1 MTSPLRA
8 LVPRRQGFTL
18 IELLVVIA
26 IIAILIGLLLPAVQ
40 KVRTAAARI
49 SSSNNLKQLG
59 LACHNFEGTYG
70 YLPYGGLHQ
79 GETGAQDVNNGFANA
94 GIPGSGSW
102 IYQLLPYIEQDN
114 LYKSWAFPDT
124 GPTAADTVHLV
135 AVKSILCPG
144 RGRGK
149 GYKTQPTGTPSNTAG
164 PVTDYAINNRINKP
178 ATNDFRTNV
187 TSIGNINQHVAI
199 HRIPDGSSNTIL
211 AGQKALQI
219 SEHDNDIAASYDES
233 IVQGGWGGT
242 ARAGN
247 DVQTNDAAGLSSYV
261 LVQDLPS
268 EVNPP
273 QTQHFGGPFPGGVLF
288 VMADGSVRTIPYGVS
303 PQTLCYLL
311 APNDG
316 QTVSLDN

>member
-1 MTSPLRA
+1 MTSPLHA
-8 LVPRRQGFTL
+8 FVPRRRGFTL

-26 IIAILIGLLLPAVQ
+26 IIAVLIGLLLPAVQ
-40 KVRTAAARI
+40 KVRVAAARI

-59 LACHNFEGTYG
+59 LACHNFQGTYG

-79 GETGAQDVNNGFANA
+79 GETGALDVNNGFANA
-94 GIPGSGSW
+94 NVQGSGSW
-102 IYQLLPYIEQDN
+102 IYQILPYIEQDN
-114 LYKSWAFPDT
+114 LYRSWTFPNT
-124 GPTAADTVHLV
+124 GPTAADTVHHV
-135 AVKSILCPG
+135 AVKPILCPG
-144 RGRGK
+144 RNRGK

-178 ATNDFRTNV
+178 ATNTFRTNV
-187 TSIGNINQHVAI
+187 TSIGNINQRMAI

-211 AGQKALQI
+211 AGEKALQI

-233 IVQGGWGGT
+233 IVQGGYGGT

-268 EVNPP
+268 EVNPVEN
-273 QTQHFGGPFPGGVLF
+273 QHFGGPFPGGVLF
-288 VMADGSVRTIPYGVS
+288 VMADGSVRTISYGVP

-311 APNDG
+311 APDDG
-316 QTVSLDN
+316 QVVTLDN